1 MTAKDKDSNTLHPRG
16 WTARSQNQWLRKN
29 EEVLLKETLRGRRA
43 LEGELGRLIKL
54 LSWMREEVANSGDDL
69 AVGLLHFPA
78 ILEKIE
84 KEQGEFRAAASEQME
99 STKDLATVSEELDA
113 VAHEISRALERGRG
127 SARKAKDGGGKIKDS
142 VINLHEISR
151 GIAQETEQIRSMND
165 TLGQEMGA
173 LSDVLAEVEK
183 RITQVKGLSEQTN
196 MLALNASIEAARA
209 GEYGHGFAV
218 VADGVSDLA
227 AKSSEAVKS
236 IERALESMNKKFASW
251 VERASGQIEQTNR
264 INQSVQDLEHI
275 IESNTEFVKDVQSEI
290 DATTDS
296 YLELEQQIQEIKKT
310 TSLIS
315 DSAIQISGKAEYI
328 HERADKI
335 REDIG
340 VLDKKVSN
348 SVEMITNQNPEWLL
362 EFLKR
367 RRKDH
372 LKWMTD
378 VDQAIQAG
386 DPDAFPQLDHRKC
399 NMGLWIYMAIVRS
412 EEQKDVHA
420 AMEDPHRRLHEAA
433 AAIAQA
439 LRTGKKQ
446 ELSGLREKLGQV
458 YEEIAQRFNDYES
471 YLEKQVIADV
481 LKKDTGN

>member
-1 MTAKDKDSNTLHPRG
+1 MTTDENNTLHPRG
-16 WTARSQNQWLRKN
+16 WTARSQDQWLRKN
-29 EEVLLKETLRGRRA
+29 KETVLTETLRGRRA
-43 LEGELGRLIKL
+43 LEGELGSLIEL
-54 LSWMREEVANSGDDL
+54 LSWMRAEVANSGDDL
-69 AVGLLHFPA
+69 AVRLLHFPA

-84 KEQGEFRAAASEQME
+84 REQGELRSAASEQME
-99 STKDLATVSEELDA
+99 STKDLATVSEGLDA

-127 SARKAKDGGGKIKDS
+127 SARKAKDGGGEIKES
-142 VINLHEISR
+142 ILNLHEISR
-151 GIAQETEQIRSMND
+151 GIAQESEQIRSMND

-173 LSDVLAEVEK
+173 LSEVLAEVEK
-183 RITQVKGLSEQTN
+183 RITHVKGLSEQTN

-227 AKSSEAVKS
+227 AKSSDAVKS

-251 VERASGQIEQTNR
+251 VERASGQIEQTNK

-275 IESNTEFVKDVQSEI
+275 IESNSSFVKTVQTEI

-310 TSLIS
+310 TSVIS
-315 DSAIQISGKAEYI
+315 DSAGQISGKAEYI
-328 HERADKI
+328 HETADKI

-340 VLDKKVSN
+340 VLDKQVSH

-367 RRKDH
+367 RRRDH
-372 LKWMTD
+372 LKWMTE

-386 DPDAFPQLDHRKC
+386 EAARLPQLDHRKC
-399 NMGLWIYMAIVRS
+399 NMGLWIYKSIVRS
-412 EEQKDVHA
+412 EEQKLVHGA
-420 AMEDPHRRLHEAA
+420 IEEPHQRLHATA
-433 AAIAQA
+433 RSIAEA
-439 LRTGKKQ
+439 LRDGRKQ
-446 ELSGLREKLGQV
+446 EVGELREKLQEV
-458 YEEIAQRFNDYES
+458 FEEIARRFNDYEF
-471 YLEKQVIADV
+471 YLEKLVIGDAM
-481 LKKDTGN
+481 KKGQEN